1 MQIEPKDILLYT
13 GAALIAYMLFKGVKA
28 TTGKFEREAEKSKK
42 REIEKQTKEEVTR
55 SAKEFML
62 SWQDPITK
70 NTKTVNL
77 DTLAAYLKSAI
88 RGSWF
93 GEDEEQIKQV
103 MNSIPV
109 SIKGK
114 SGISYPIRTIAVRY
128 AVQTDGK
135 DLKADLVKYLS
146 AKELVN
152 LGVSKHLKFL

>member
-13 GAALIAYMLFKGVKA
+13 GAALIAYLLFKGVKA
-28 TTGKFEREAEKSKK
+28 QTGNIERESQKAEKKA
-42 REIEKQTKEEVTR
+42 IEKQSQEEVQR

-62 SWQDPITK
+62 SWIDPKTK
-70 NTKTVNL
+70 KSRSANL
-77 DTLAAYLKSAI
+77 DTLAAYLKAAM

-146 AKELVN
+146 ARELEN
-152 LGVSKHLKFL
+152 LGVAKHLKFL